1 MAIYLSRIG
10 NGVNFNNSKQYE
22 IWGYN
27 KNSKKI
33 ISNMKKDDIIIFIEN
48 GGGSNVKGIA
58 RFENYKDIN
67 DEPLIN
73 IHTIDNVILCWTD
86 YEKYPI
92 QIKYTNFK
100 NLNNLEIHNFK
111 GQTSIRIFDNKKHKF
126 ICKNNLIDIE
136 TLISILY

>member
-22 IWGYN
+22 TWGYN

-33 ISNMKKDDIIIFIEN
+33 ISNMKKDDIIIYIGN

-73 IHTIDNVILCWTD
+73 IDTIFF
-86 YEKYPI
+86 K
-92 QIKYTNFK
+92 QIN
-100 NLNNLEIHNFK
+100 
-111 GQTSIRIFDNKKHKF
+111 SI
-126 ICKNNLIDIE
+126 
-136 TLISILY
+136 